1 MSGVLNITRGRR
13 HAAVRGTLYGIE
25 GIGKTTLATQ
35 FPSPLVLDTED
46 GTNHLD
52 VARASIHDWKTL
64 TLALTE
70 LAVNA
75 QGYQTIII
83 DSADW
88 AERLLIEWLLKTSGK
103 KSIEEFGFGK
113 GYTMLAEHWTRF
125 LASCDVLIGQ
135 GVNVVFVAHSSVKR
149 TSPPDQTDGYDRYEL
164 KLTKQVS
171 PLLREWCDLLLF
183 CSYRTKLVEGSDGRL
198 KATGGKDRVMHAE
211 HSAAWDAKNRFAL
224 PAEMPMHIGQLES
237 IFAGPAPAAVGG
249 AQRPA
254 KAADQKSGNPT
265 SGDAAQSPAAG
276 LEEPLQDL
284 IQRHIADAKSV
295 RTLGKIGDRIDAL
308 LSEGQLTEDQ
318 ADVLTK
324 AVAARHDELEPKE
337 VANVVV

>member
-13 HAAVRGTLYGIE
+13 QAAVRGTIYGIE

-35 FPSPLVLDTED
+35 FPAPLVLDTED
-46 GTNHLD
+46 GTNHID
-52 VARASIHDWKTL
+52 VARASIHDWKSL

-75 QGYQTIII
+75 QGFKTIVI

-88 AERLLIEWLLKTSGK
+88 AEKLLIEWLLKTSGK
-103 KSIEEFGFGK
+103 KSIEDFGFGK
-113 GYTMLAEHWTRF
+113 GYTMVAEHWTRF

-135 GVNVVFVAHSSVKR
+135 GVNVVFVAHSTVKR
-149 TSPPDQTDGYDRYEL
+149 TSPPDQTDGFDRYEL
-164 KLTKQVS
+164 KLTKQS
-171 PLLREWCDLLLF
+171 APLLREWCDLLLF
-183 CSYRTKLVEGSDGRL
+183 CNYRTKLVEGSDGRL

-211 HSAAWDAKNRFAL
+211 HSAAWDAKNRFDL
-224 PAEMPMHIGQLES
+224 PAEMPMDIGKLES
-237 IFAGPAPAAVGG
+237 IFAGPAPAPVGAPG
-249 AQRPA
+249 QPA
-254 KAADQKSGNPT
+254 KTATAVQE
-265 SGDAAQSPAAG
+265 PAAG
-276 LEEPLQDL
+276 LEETLQDL

-295 RTLGKIGDRIDAL
+295 RTLGRIGDRIDAL
-308 LSEGQLTEDQ
+308 VSEGQLTDDQ

>member
-13 HAAVRGTLYGIE
+13 QAAVRGTLYGIE

-125 LASCDVLIGQ
+125 LASADVLIGQ

-183 CSYRTKLVEGSDGRL
+183 CNYRTKLVEGGDGRL
-198 KATGGKDRVMHAE
+198 KAQGGKERLMHAE
-211 HSAAWDAKNRFAL
+211 HSAAWDAKNRFGL
-224 PAEMPMHIGQLES
+224 PAEMPMHIDHLKT
-237 IFAGPAPAAVGG
+237 IFAGQAPAAVLL
-249 AQRPA
+249 P
-254 KAADQKSGNPT
+254 
-265 SGDAAQSPAAG
+265 QSPAAG
-276 LEEPLQDL
+276 LEEPLA
-284 IQRHIADAKSV
+284 IRIATHISQAGNV
-295 RTLGKIGDRIDAL
+295 RTLGKISDRIDVL
-308 LSEGQLTEDQ
+308 TSEGQLSAEE
-318 ADVLTK
+318 ADDLHD
-324 AVAARHDELEPKE
+324 AVSRRHDVIEPKGAVNG
-337 VANVVV
+337 VA

>member
-13 HAAVRGTLYGIE
+13 QAAVRGTIYGIE

-35 FPSPLVLDTED
+35 FPAPLVLDTED
-46 GTNHLD
+46 GTNHID
-52 VARASIHDWKTL
+52 VARASIHDWKSL

-75 QGYQTIII
+75 QGFKTIVI

-88 AERLLIEWLLKTSGK
+88 AEKLLIEWLLKTSGK
-103 KSIEEFGFGK
+103 KSIEDFGFGK
-113 GYTMLAEHWTRF
+113 GYTMVAEHWTRF

-135 GVNVVFVAHSSVKR
+135 GINVVFVAHSTVKR
-149 TSPPDQTDGYDRYEL
+149 TSPPDQTDGFDRYEL
-164 KLTKQVS
+164 KLTKQS
-171 PLLREWCDLLLF
+171 APLLREWCDLLLF
-183 CSYRTKLVEGSDGRL
+183 CNYRTKLVEGSDGRL

-211 HSAAWDAKNRFAL
+211 HSAAWDAKNRFDL
-224 PAEMPMHIGQLES
+224 PAEMPMDIGQLES
-237 IFAGPAPAAVGG
+237 IFAGPAPAPVGAPG
-249 AQRPA
+249 QPA
-254 KAADQKSGNPT
+254 KTATAVQG
-265 SGDAAQSPAAG
+265 PAAG
-276 LEEPLQDL
+276 SDEPLQDL
-284 IQRHIADAKSV
+284 IERHIADAKSV

-308 LSEGQLTEDQ
+308 LSEGQLTDDQ

>member
-13 HAAVRGTLYGIE
+13 QAAVRGTIYGIE

-46 GTNHLD
+46 GTNHID
-52 VARASIHDWKTL
+52 VARASIHDWKSL

-75 QGYQTIII
+75 QGFKTIVI

-88 AERLLIEWLLKTSGK
+88 AEKLLIEWLLKTSGK
-103 KSIEEFGFGK
+103 KSIEDFGFGK
-113 GYTMLAEHWTRF
+113 GYTMVAEHWTRF

-135 GVNVVFVAHSSVKR
+135 GINVVFVAHSTVKR
-149 TSPPDQTDGYDRYEL
+149 TSPPDQTDGFDRYEL
-164 KLTKQVS
+164 KLTKQS
-171 PLLREWCDLLLF
+171 APLLREWCDLLLF
-183 CSYRTKLVEGSDGRL
+183 CNYRTKLVEGSDGRL

-211 HSAAWDAKNRFAL
+211 HSAAWDAKNRFDL
-224 PAEMPMHIGQLES
+224 PAEMPMDICQLEG

-254 KAADQKSGNPT
+254 KTEARKAEV
-265 SGDAAQSPAAG
+265 QSPAPG
-276 LEEPLQDL
+276 SEETLQDL
-284 IQRHIADAKSV
+284 ISRHIADAKTV

-308 LSEGQLTEDQ
+308 LSEGQLTDDQ
-318 ADVLTK
+318 ADALTK
-324 AVAARHDELEPKE
+324 AVEARHEELEPKE

>member
-1 MSGVLNITRGRR
+1 LNITRGRR
-13 HAAVRGTLYGIE
+13 YAAVRGTLYGIE

-35 FPSPLVLDTED
+35 FPAPLVLDTED

-52 VARASIHDWKTL
+52 VARVSVHDWKTL
-64 TLALTE
+64 TLAVTE
-70 LAVNA
+70 LAVNP
-75 QGYQTIII
+75 QGFQTIVI

-88 AERLLIEWLLKTSGK
+88 AEKLLTEWLLKTSGK
-103 KSIEEFGFGK
+103 KSIEDFGFGK

-125 LASCDVLIGQ
+125 LASCDVLVSHGI
-135 GVNVVFVAHSSVKR
+135 NVVWVAHSTVKR
-149 TSPPDQTDGYDRYEL
+149 VSPPDQTDGYDRYEL

-183 CSYRTKLVEGSDGRL
+183 CTYKMKLVEGGDGRL
-198 KATGGKDRVMHAE
+198 KAQGGKERVMHAE
-211 HSAAWDAKNRFAL
+211 HSAAWSAKNRFGL

-237 IFAGPAPAAVGG
+237 IFSGPAPAPVGAPG
-249 AQRPA
+249 QPA
-254 KAADQKSGNPT
+254 KTAPAVQG
-265 SGDAAQSPAAG
+265 PAAG

-308 LSEGQLTEDQ
+308 LSEGQLTDDQ

-337 VANVVV
+337 VAHGVV

>member
-35 FPSPLVLDTED
+35 FPAPLVLDTED

-183 CSYRTKLVEGSDGRL
+183 CTYKTKLVEGSDGRL
-198 KATGGKDRVMHAE
+198 KATGGKERVMHAE
-211 HSAAWDAKNRFAL
+211 HSAAWDAKNRFDL
-224 PAEMPMHIGQLES
+224 PAEMPMDIGQLES
-237 IFAGPAPAAVGG
+237 IFSGPAPAPVGAPG
-249 AQRPA
+249 QPA
-254 KAADQKSGNPT
+254 KTAPAVQG
-265 SGDAAQSPAAG
+265 PAAG
-276 LEEPLQDL
+276 SEEPLQDL

-337 VANVVV
+337 VAHGVV

>member
-13 HAAVRGTLYGIE
+13 HAAVRGTVYGNE
-25 GIGKTTLATQ
+25 GIGKSTFAAQ

-64 TLALTE
+64 TLAMTE

-75 QGYQTIII
+75 QGFKTIVI

-88 AERLLIEWLLKTSGK
+88 AEKLLIEWLLKTSGK
-103 KSIEEFGFGK
+103 KSIEDFGFGK
-113 GYTMLAEHWTRF
+113 GYVMLQEHFTRF
-125 LASCDVLIGQ
+125 LASCDVLVGQ
-135 GVNVVFVAHSSVKR
+135 GVNVVFVAHSTVKR
-149 TSPPDQTDGYDRYEL
+149 TSPPDQTDGYDRFEL

-183 CSYRTKLVEGSDGRL
+183 CTYKTKLVEGSDGRL

-211 HSAAWDAKNRFAL
+211 HSAAWDAKNRFGL
-224 PAEMPMHIGQLES
+224 PAEMPMDIGQLDS

-254 KAADQKSGNPT
+254 KVNAPPGAE
-265 SGDAAQSPAAG
+265 AQSPAAG
-276 LEEPLQDL
+276 SDL
-284 IQRHIADAKSV
+284 PEVIATHIREAKSV
-295 RTLGKIGDRIDAL
+295 AALGKIGDRIDL
-308 LSEGQLTEDQ
+308 RLSEGKLTDDQ
-318 ADVLTK
+318 ADALAR

>member
-1 MSGVLNITRGRR
+1 MSGVLQITRGRR
-13 HAAVRGTLYGIE
+13 QAAVRGTIYGIE

-35 FPSPLVLDTED
+35 FPAPLVLDTED
-46 GTNHLD
+46 GTNHID
-52 VARASIHDWKTL
+52 VARASIHDWKSL

-75 QGYQTIII
+75 QGFKTIVI

-88 AERLLIEWLLKTSGK
+88 AEKLLIEWLLKTSGK
-103 KSIEEFGFGK
+103 KSIEDFGFGK
-113 GYTMLAEHWTRF
+113 GYTMVAEHWTRF

-135 GVNVVFVAHSSVKR
+135 GINVVFVAHSTVKR
-149 TSPPDQTDGYDRYEL
+149 TSPPDQTDGFDRYEL
-164 KLTKQVS
+164 KLTKQS
-171 PLLREWCDLLLF
+171 APLLREWCDLLLF
-183 CSYRTKLVEGSDGRL
+183 CHYRTKLVEGSDGRL

-211 HSAAWDAKNRFAL
+211 HSAAWDAKNRFDLAD
-224 PAEMPMHIGQLES
+224 EMPMDIGQLQS

-249 AQRPA
+249 AHRPA
-254 KAADQKSGNPT
+254 KVKAPPGVD
-265 SGDAAQSPAAG
+265 AQSPAAG
-276 LEEPLQDL
+276 SEETLQDL
-284 IQRHIADAKSV
+284 IERHIADAKSV

-308 LSEGQLTEDQ
+308 LSEGQLTDDQ

-337 VANVVV
+337 VANVMV

>member
-13 HAAVRGTLYGIE
+13 QAAVRGTLYGIE

-52 VARASIHDWKTL
+52 VARSSVHDWKTL

-70 LAVNA
+70 LAVNS
-75 QGYQTIII
+75 QGFKTIVI

-88 AERLLIEWLLKTSGK
+88 AEKLLVEWLLKTSGK
-103 KSIEEFGFGK
+103 KSIEDFGFGK
-113 GYTMLAEHWTRF
+113 GYVMLQEHFQRF
-125 LASCDVLIGQ
+125 LASCDVLVGQ
-135 GVNVVFVAHSSVKR
+135 GINVVFVAHSMVKR
-149 TSPPDQTDGYDRYEL
+149 VSPPDQTDGFDRYEL

-183 CSYRTKLVEGSDGRL
+183 CTYRTKLVEGSDGRL
-198 KATGGKDRVMHAE
+198 KATGGKERIMHAE
-211 HSAAWDAKNRFAL
+211 HSAAWDAKNRFDL
-224 PAEMPMHIGQLES
+224 PAEMPMEIRQLDS
-237 IFAGPAPAAVGG
+237 IFAGPAPAPVGAAPHRAKTADAKPVNSATRAAV
-249 AQRPA
+249 QE
-254 KAADQKSGNPT
+254 
-265 SGDAAQSPAAG
+265 PAAG

-284 IQRHIADAKSV
+284 IQRHIGEAKSV

-308 LSEGQLTEDQ
+308 LSEGQLSDDQ

-324 AVAARHDELEPKE
+324 ALAGRHDELEPKE
-337 VANVVV
+337 VVA

>member
-13 HAAVRGTLYGIE
+13 QAAVRGTIYGSE

-35 FPSPLVLDTED
+35 FPAPLVLDTED
-46 GTNHLD
+46 GTNHID
-52 VARASIHDWKTL
+52 VARASIHDWKSL

-75 QGYQTIII
+75 LGFKTIVI

-88 AERLLIEWLLKTSGK
+88 AEKLLIEWLLKTSGK
-103 KSIEEFGFGK
+103 KSIEDFGFGK
-113 GYTMLAEHWTRF
+113 GYTMVAEHWTRF

-135 GVNVVFVAHSSVKR
+135 GINVVFVAHSTVKR
-149 TSPPDQTDGYDRYEL
+149 TSPPDQTDGFDRYEL
-164 KLTKQVS
+164 KLTKQS
-171 PLLREWCDLLLF
+171 APLLREWCDLLLF
-183 CSYRTKLVEGSDGRL
+183 CNYRTKLVEGSDGRL

-211 HSAAWDAKNRFAL
+211 HSAAWDAKNRFDL
-224 PAEMPMHIGQLES
+224 PAEMPMDIGQLES
-237 IFAGPAPAAVGG
+237 IFAGPAPAPVGAPG
-249 AQRPA
+249 QPA
-254 KAADQKSGNPT
+254 KTATAVQG
-265 SGDAAQSPAAG
+265 PAAG
-276 LEEPLQDL
+276 SEETLQDL
-284 IQRHIADAKSV
+284 IERHIADAKSV

-308 LSEGQLTEDQ
+308 LSEGQLTDDQ

-337 VANVVV
+337 VANGVV